1 MTNKWMMNE
10 VLLLGSLD
18 AARGA
23 AHHAM
28 SRIDMIVEEYNAPN
42 RPIKGGERESLD
54 RVLLARKRLEAI
66 LEEFDELL
74 EGWA

>member
-10 VLLLGSLD
+10 ALVIGSLD

-23 AHHAM
+23 AHYAM

-42 RPIKGGERESLD
+42 LPIKGGERESLD

-66 LEEFDELL
+66 LEEFNELL
-74 EGWA
+74 EEWA